1 MVLALVFLVLM
12 FLGQAQDRPRG
23 PEPLAAGTSS
33 ISGRVVDSITKA
45 PLADVAVRVSL
56 VDGQSAR
63 LSTVYTNER
72 GEYQIANIAAGGYW
86 LDAESNAHLFSCY
99 QASQTDP
106 SRCSNVRLPRDQSV
120 TGVDFQLT
128 PGAIVRGRVV
138 NSSGQPVAGATIRLI
153 APRAS
158 IPFAQAGGGR
168 TRPDGSFELARIE
181 AGEWTVELESPASP
195 TAVRPPLIYYP
206 GVIDRGAAK
215 TIVLAAGETLGSVDF
230 VLPDLSANTLT
241 LRVSSPEPAVGSAAA
256 ALIRASPLMT
266 ARVRLDAYGIGRL
279 GGLLPGRYFAA
290 ARASTATKVFTAF
303 QVVNFT
309 GTPQEVMLNLRPA
322 GAIAG
327 RIVAQR
333 GTLPSL
339 AGVRVAASWVHDDVE
354 VNPLV
359 PDQAEAAAD
368 GSFRIDGLFGQRAM
382 QLIGLPADWGINAVR
397 QGRRNVTRGVTV
409 TPGSTT
415 TVTIVLGRR

>member
-1 MVLALVFLVLM
+1 MRLTLVVMVLAIAG
-12 FLGQAQDRPRG
+12 GQRFQPL
-23 PEPLAAGTSS
+23 PIEPGTSS
-33 ISGRVVDSITKA
+33 ISGTVVDAVTKA
-45 PLADVAVRVSL
+45 PLAEVAVRLSRWDGTSTYAGTAHTDQRGWYEFVS
-56 VDGQSAR
+56 
-63 LSTVYTNER
+63 
-72 GEYQIANIAAGGYW
+72 IAEGSYSMM
-86 LDAESNAHLFSCY
+86 AESNDHLFSCY
-99 QASQTDP
+99 GATQTDP
-106 SRCSNVRLPRDQSV
+106 SRCSNVRLARDQAL
-120 TGVDFQLT
+120 TGVNLQLT
-128 PGAIVRGRVV
+128 PGAVVRGRVV

-158 IPFAQAGGGR
+158 IPFVQAGGGR
-168 TRPDGSFELARIE
+168 TRADGSFELARIE
-181 AGEWTVELESPASP
+181 AGEWTVELESAASP

-215 TIVLAAGETLGSVDF
+215 TIALAAGETLGNVNF
-230 VLPDLSANTLT
+230 VLPDLSAHTLT

-256 ALIRASPLMT
+256 AVIRASPLMT

-309 GTPQEVMLNLRPA
+309 GDPQEVMLSLRPA

-327 RIVAQR
+327 RIVAER
-333 GTLPSL
+333 GTLPPL
-339 AGVRVAASWVHDDVE
+339 AGVRVAAAWVHDDVE

-368 GSFRIDGLFGQRAM
+368 GRFRIDGLFGQRAM
-382 QLIGLPADWGINAVR
+382 QLIGLPADWGVNAVL
-397 QGRRNVTRGVTV
+397 QGRRNVTRRVTV